1 MAQEMMDKWIEE
13 IQEELKNIDKIKLG
27 ECSKLIQELVSHC
40 LMSKSGM
47 LFLES
52 DAFKSRVA
60 DGTLTRQMWEE
71 LEDDLV
77 KQGDLLDRCIEV
89 YGDFDSLLV
98 DDDLDCAIICY
109 LAFPYYLTIDK
120 RVNFCFDNNRVYG
133 NILRLDI
140 RTWRLL
146 KWQKI
151 L

>member
-1 MAQEMMDKWIEE
+1 MRIFVDKGMLWMTQEMMDKWIEE

-109 LAFPYYLTIDK
+109 LAFPYY
-120 RVNFCFDNNRVYG
+120 FNN
-133 NILRLDI
+133 
-140 RTWRLL
+140 
-146 KWQKI
+146 
-151 L
+151 

>member
-1 MAQEMMDKWIEE
+1 MRIFVDKGMLWMAQEMMDKWIEE

-109 LAFPYYLTIDK
+109 LAFPYY
-120 RVNFCFDNNRVYG
+120 FNN
-133 NILRLDI
+133 
-140 RTWRLL
+140 
-146 KWQKI
+146 
-151 L
+151 

>member
-1 MAQEMMDKWIEE
+1 MRIFVDKGMLWMAQEMMDKWIEE

-27 ECSKLIQELVSHC
+27 ECSKLIQEFVSHC

-77 KQGDLLDRCIEV
+77 KYGDLLDRCIEV

-109 LAFPYYLTIDK
+109 LAFPYY
-120 RVNFCFDNNRVYG
+120 FNN
-133 NILRLDI
+133 
-140 RTWRLL
+140 
-146 KWQKI
+146 
-151 L
+151 

>member
-1 MAQEMMDKWIEE
+1 MRIFVDKGMLWMAQEMMDKWIEE

-27 ECSKLIQELVSHC
+27 ECSKLIQEFVSHC

-71 LEDDLV
+71 FEDDLV
-77 KQGDLLDRCIEV
+77 KYGDLLDRCIEV

-109 LAFPYYLTIDK
+109 LAFPYYF
-120 RVNFCFDNNRVYG
+120 NY
-133 NILRLDI
+133 
-140 RTWRLL
+140 
-146 KWQKI
+146 
-151 L
+151 

>member
-1 MAQEMMDKWIEE
+1 MDKGMLWMAQEMMDKGIEE

-71 LEDDLV
+71 FEDDLV
-77 KQGDLLDRCIEV
+77 KYGDLLDRCIEV

-109 LAFPYYLTIDK
+109 LAFPYY
-120 RVNFCFDNNRVYG
+120 FNN
-133 NILRLDI
+133 
-140 RTWRLL
+140 
-146 KWQKI
+146 
-151 L
+151 

>member
-1 MAQEMMDKWIEE
+1 MDKGMLWMAQEMMDKWIEE

-27 ECSKLIQELVSHC
+27 ECSKLIQEFVSHC

-71 LEDDLV
+71 FEDDLV
-77 KQGDLLDRCIEV
+77 KYGDLLDRCIEV

-109 LAFPYYLTIDK
+109 LAFPYY
-120 RVNFCFDNNRVYG
+120 FNN
-133 NILRLDI
+133 
-140 RTWRLL
+140 
-146 KWQKI
+146 
-151 L
+151 

>member
-1 MAQEMMDKWIEE
+1 MDKGMLWMAQEMMDKWIEE

-27 ECSKLIQELVSHC
+27 ECSKLIQEFVSHC

-71 LEDDLV
+71 FEDDLV
-77 KQGDLLDRCIEV
+77 KYGDLLDRCIEV
-89 YGDFDSLLV
+89 YGNFDSLLV

-109 LAFPYYLTIDK
+109 LAFPYY
-120 RVNFCFDNNRVYG
+120 FNN
-133 NILRLDI
+133 
-140 RTWRLL
+140 
-146 KWQKI
+146 
-151 L
+151 

>member
-1 MAQEMMDKWIEE
+1 MRIFVDKGMLWMAQEMMDKWIEE

-27 ECSKLIQELVSHC
+27 ECSKLIQEFVSHC

-71 LEDDLV
+71 FEDDLI
-77 KQGDLLDRCIEV
+77 KYGDLLDRCIEV

-109 LAFPYYLTIDK
+109 LAFPYYF
-120 RVNFCFDNNRVYG
+120 NY
-133 NILRLDI
+133 
-140 RTWRLL
+140 
-146 KWQKI
+146 
-151 L
+151 

>member
-1 MAQEMMDKWIEE
+1 MRIFVDKGMLWMAQEMMDKWIEE

-27 ECSKLIQELVSHC
+27 ECSKLIQEFVSHC

-71 LEDDLV
+71 FEDDLV
-77 KQGDLLDRCIEV
+77 KYGDLLDRCIEV

-109 LAFPYYLTIDK
+109 LAFPYY
-120 RVNFCFDNNRVYG
+120 FNN
-133 NILRLDI
+133 
-140 RTWRLL
+140 
-146 KWQKI
+146 
-151 L
+151 

>member
-1 MAQEMMDKWIEE
+1 MRIFVDKGMLWMAQEMMDKWIED

-27 ECSKLIQELVSHC
+27 ECSKLIQEFVSHC

-71 LEDDLV
+71 FEDDLV
-77 KQGDLLDRCIEV
+77 KYGDLLDRCIEV

-109 LAFPYYLTIDK
+109 LAFPYY
-120 RVNFCFDNNRVYG
+120 FNN
-133 NILRLDI
+133 
-140 RTWRLL
+140 
-146 KWQKI
+146 
-151 L
+151 

>member
-27 ECSKLIQELVSHC
+27 ECSKLIQEFVSHC

-60 DGTLTRQMWEE
+60 DGTLTRQMCEE

-109 LAFPYYLTIDK
+109 LAFPYY
-120 RVNFCFDNNRVYG
+120 FNN
-133 NILRLDI
+133 
-140 RTWRLL
+140 
-146 KWQKI
+146 
-151 L
+151 

>member
-1 MAQEMMDKWIEE
+1 MDKGMLWMAQEMMDKWIEE

-27 ECSKLIQELVSHC
+27 ECSKLIQEFVSHC

-77 KQGDLLDRCIEV
+77 KYGDLLDRCIEV

-109 LAFPYYLTIDK
+109 LAFPYY
-120 RVNFCFDNNRVYG
+120 FNN
-133 NILRLDI
+133 
-140 RTWRLL
+140 
-146 KWQKI
+146 
-151 L
+151 

>member
-60 DGTLTRQMWEE
+60 DGTLTRQMWQE
-71 LEDDLV
+71 LEDHLV

-109 LAFPYYLTIDK
+109 LAFPYY
-120 RVNFCFDNNRVYG
+120 FNN
-133 NILRLDI
+133 
-140 RTWRLL
+140 
-146 KWQKI
+146 
-151 L
+151 

>member
-1 MAQEMMDKWIEE
+1 MRIFVDKGMLWMAQEMMDKWIEE

-109 LAFPYYLTIDK
+109 LAFPYYI
-120 RVNFCFDNNRVYG
+120 NN
-133 NILRLDI
+133 
-140 RTWRLL
+140 
-146 KWQKI
+146 
-151 L
+151 

>member
-1 MAQEMMDKWIEE
+1 MDKGMLWMTQEMLDKWIEE

-27 ECSKLIQELVSHC
+27 ECSKLIQEFVSHC

-71 LEDDLV
+71 FEDDLV
-77 KQGDLLDRCIEV
+77 KYGDLLDRCIEV

-109 LAFPYYLTIDK
+109 LAFPYY
-120 RVNFCFDNNRVYG
+120 FNN
-133 NILRLDI
+133 
-140 RTWRLL
+140 
-146 KWQKI
+146 
-151 L
+151 

>member
-1 MAQEMMDKWIEE
+1 MRIFVDKGMLWMTQEMMDKWIEE

-98 DDDLDCAIICY
+98 DDDLDCAIIYY
-109 LAFPYYLTIDK
+109 LAFPYY
-120 RVNFCFDNNRVYG
+120 FNN
-133 NILRLDI
+133 
-140 RTWRLL
+140 
-146 KWQKI
+146 
-151 L
+151 

>member
-1 MAQEMMDKWIEE
+1 MRIFVDKGMLWMTQEMMDKWIEE

-27 ECSKLIQELVSHC
+27 ECSKLIQEFVSHC

-109 LAFPYYLTIDK
+109 LAFPYYF
-120 RVNFCFDNNRVYG
+120 NY
-133 NILRLDI
+133 
-140 RTWRLL
+140 
-146 KWQKI
+146 
-151 L
+151 

>member
-1 MAQEMMDKWIEE
+1 MDKGMLWMAQEMMDKWIEE

-77 KQGDLLDRCIEV
+77 K
-89 YGDFDSLLV
+89 
-98 DDDLDCAIICY
+98 
-109 LAFPYYLTIDK
+109 
-120 RVNFCFDNNRVYG
+120 
-133 NILRLDI
+133 
-140 RTWRLL
+140 
-146 KWQKI
+146 
-151 L
+151 

>member
-1 MAQEMMDKWIEE
+1 MRIFVDKGMLWMAQEMMDKWIEE

-27 ECSKLIQELVSHC
+27 ECSKLIQEFVSHC

-109 LAFPYYLTIDK
+109 LAFPYY
-120 RVNFCFDNNRVYG
+120 FNN
-133 NILRLDI
+133 
-140 RTWRLL
+140 
-146 KWQKI
+146 
-151 L
+151 

>member
-1 MAQEMMDKWIEE
+1 MRIFVDKGMLWMTQEMLDKWIEE

-27 ECSKLIQELVSHC
+27 ECSKLIQEFVSHC

-71 LEDDLV
+71 FEDDLV
-77 KQGDLLDRCIEV
+77 KYGDLLDRCIEV

-109 LAFPYYLTIDK
+109 LAFPYY
-120 RVNFCFDNNRVYG
+120 FNN
-133 NILRLDI
+133 
-140 RTWRLL
+140 
-146 KWQKI
+146 
-151 L
+151 